1 LSLSGFQGEATFE
14 IPKAGTHFYCV
25 TDFVSQADSV
35 FVPEDKISLHA
46 SNGMLDYYSY
56 F

>member
-1 LSLSGFQGEATFE
+1 LKLSSFQGEATLE
-14 IPKAGTHFYCV
+14 IPKASTHFYCV

-35 FVPEDKISLHA
+35 LVAQNEVPFHA